1 MTPLFKKLNFKDQE
15 TIYILN
21 PPAEFGKEQ
30 KAIEEFTSVKTGM
43 DDAETVNF
51 VLSFVQNKAEVD
63 QLAPVIDDKLE
74 GDGLVWFAYPKKS
87 SKKYDAEI
95 SRDYG
100 WEALGRHGFE
110 PVRQV
115 AVNEDWSALRFRRV
129 EHIKNM
135 KRNPK
140 MAMTKEGKR
149 RTKGEK

>member
-1 MTPLFKKLNFKDQE
+1 MTPLFKKLNFKDQD

-21 PPAEFGKEQ
+21 PPGEFGKEQ
-30 KAIEEFTSVKTGM
+30 KAIEEFTSVRTGVGN
-43 DDAETVNF
+43 AEAVEF
-51 VLSFVQNKAEVD
+51 VLCFVQTKAEVD
-63 QLAPVIDDKLE
+63 ELAPVIDDKLE
-74 GDGLVWFAYPKKS
+74 GDGIVWFAYPKKS

-129 EHIKNM
+129 KYIKNL

-140 MAMTKEGKR
+140 MAITKEGKK
-149 RTKGEK
+149 RTEGKN